1 MIGKRAR
8 RGFYKRKPTQQQ
20 LEHQNATTRL
30 TVHSHL
36 TMADPPAAR
45 SCTVCRKDSG
55 ISCCGRCKS
64 TSYCSK
70 ECQKS
75 DWRMH
80 KLLCDSFSKFL
91 VSSRPTPDH
100 IRAVLFDPDEAK
112 PKLLLAALHV
122 IPNRERF
129 LPTSRIRW
137 CHRLETLDY
146 NCTVQRGTEATYC
159 EHHGHRLPRLLLR
172 RRIQIKQERGMYF
185 SVAKCTLVVEYCQSL
200 FVRSILRHPLA
211 ERY

>member
-80 KLLCDSFSKFL
+80 KLLCDSFSKFP

-100 IRAVLFDPDEAK
+100 IHAVLFDPDEAK
-112 PKLLLAALHV
+112 PKF
-122 IPNRERF
+122 I
-129 LPTSRIRW
+129 W
-137 CHRLETLDY
+137 
-146 NCTVQRGTEATYC
+146 
-159 EHHGHRLPRLLLR
+159 LR
-172 RRIQIKQERGMYF
+172 
-185 SVAKCTLVVEYCQSL
+185 CTLSPTGNGSCQLPEYAGVIDSRRSTTTVRYNEGLKRPTANTMVIAFRDSFFVDGSKSNKSVVCTSPLQSAPWL
-200 FVRSILRHPLA
+200 
-211 ERY
+211 